1 MTRSVFTQTLREQR
15 RGLVGWSIGVAVVP
29 MMYLPSYRSL
39 QEQGSLDIKQNRMYE
54 AMGLSDFASATGY
67 LNATVFSLMGLLLLV
82 IFAVTFA
89 TRSVTQEENG
99 MLDLLLSQPISR
111 TNLLA
116 QRCAALVMQT
126 TVVTAVLTLSVLAGA
141 TAGTLNIPAGH
152 ILAASAGLGLLAIAI
167 GTITLLIG
175 AVTGKR
181 SLTLGLAALVAVA
194 GYLANNLGGMFD
206 GTEWLRR
213 VSPFY
218 YANGG
223 SPLVNGWNGVH
234 LTVLLALAALALVLA
249 LRAFEHRDLAV

>member
-1 MTRSVFTQTLREQR
+1 MTRSAFTQTLKEQR
-15 RGLVGWSIGVAVVP
+15 RGLVGWSIGMAVVP
-29 MMYLPSYRSL
+29 LLYLPSYQSL
-39 QEQGSLDIKQNRMYE
+39 KEQGSLDIKQNRMYE

-67 LNATVFSLMGLLLLV
+67 LNATVFSLMGLLLLL

-89 TRSVTQEENG
+89 SRSVTQEENG
-99 MLDLLLSQPISR
+99 MLDLLLAQPIGR

-116 QRCAALVMQT
+116 QRCAALAVQT

-152 ILAASAGLGLLAIAI
+152 VLAASAGVGLLAFAI

-181 SLTLGLAALVAVA
+181 SLTLGLASLVAVA

-206 GTEWLRR
+206 GTEWLRKM
-213 VSPFY
+213 SPFY

-223 SPLVNGWNGVH
+223 SPLVNGWNGAH
-234 LTVLLALAALALVLA
+234 LTVLIALAAVALGLA
-249 LRAFEHRDLAV
+249 LRAFERRDLAV